1 VTKPTLDTAS
11 FDEELELEQ
20 QRAASHRA
28 TADRYRQL
36 LDEATTPE
44 LTQYFSEMI
53 ARFEALA
60 REGEASD

>member
-1 VTKPTLDTAS
+1 MTKPTFDAAS

-20 QRAASHRA
+20 QRAASYRS
-28 TADRYRQL
+28 TVDRYRQL
-36 LDEATTPE
+36 LEEATTPA
-44 LTQYFSEMI
+44 LRQYFSEMI

>member
-1 VTKPTLDTAS
+1 MTKPTLDTAS

-20 QRAASHRA
+20 QRAASYRS
-28 TADRYRQL
+28 TADHYRQL

-53 ARFEALA
+53 ARFEGLA
-60 REGEASD
+60 REGEVSE

>member
-1 VTKPTLDTAS
+1 MTKPTLDAAS
-11 FDEELELEQ
+11 FDEELKLEQ
-20 QRAASHRA
+20 QRAASYRS

-53 ARFEALA
+53 ARFEGLA
-60 REGEASD
+60 REGEVSE

>member
-1 VTKPTLDTAS
+1 MTKPTLDNAS

-20 QRAASHRA
+20 QRAASYRS

-44 LTQYFSEMI
+44 LRQYFSEMI
-53 ARFEALA
+53 ARFEGLA
-60 REGEASD
+60 REGEVSD

>member
-1 VTKPTLDTAS
+1 MPPPTAP
-11 FDEELELEQ
+11 
-20 QRAASHRA
+20 